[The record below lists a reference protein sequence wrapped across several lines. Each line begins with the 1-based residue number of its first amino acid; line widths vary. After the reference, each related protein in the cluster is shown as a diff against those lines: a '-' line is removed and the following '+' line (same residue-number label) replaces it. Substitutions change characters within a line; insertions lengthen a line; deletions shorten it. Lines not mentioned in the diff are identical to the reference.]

1 MFLKWL
7 PWRPIARRIAR
18 AHGLLDPVSV
28 LARLERIAQPSEVST
43 PMELLRAGVVFHA
56 RGLINTKV
64 IQHNLDWVWPYW
76 VRRQFDPHDEAFVP
90 RAFSATHV
98 NLTHRNWTA
107 VGLPGCSD
115 LPVVDPR
122 GLLTPLFDGWS
133 IDAWLLTDDGRE
145 LLPPNTDSAAQRL
158 TTDGPSPTV
167 ITETSEGG
175 LRLVTS
181 SCVEN
186 LNDQPVCMLRCRGR
200 ADGPGWL
207 VLALRPFNPEG
218 VSFVSKVSLTDGRR
232 QWWVNSVPRVHFD
245 RPVDRHVTSS
255 YRLGDVYPDTANR
268 EESDECTCGVGLATA
283 AAMYRLNEH
292 HAADVEL
299 RIGLTP
305 ERRRSASRTVVRP
318 GRWSDELDGLCEV
331 DVPDARFVRLY
342 DAAVRTLS
350 LLTGADET
358 VPGPYTYKRFWFRD
372 AAMMLHAM
380 LCIGHTGRVRR
391 VLNTFPDRQR
401 VDGYFHSQDGEWD
414 SNGEVLWIL
423 HRYCELTG
431 SEPPQQWRRAV
442 VSAARWIH
450 RKRRGERRKGLH
462 AGLMPAGFSAEH
474 LGNNDYYYWDDFWS
488 VAGLRAAA
496 AMCRLW
502 QRQEKAR
509 EFDAEA
515 DSMLA
520 AVDRSLRDSEHIR
533 RHPGIPASPYRRM
546 DAGAVGSV
554 VAGYPLSLRPAR
566 DERLLATV
574 EFLMDRCFVGGAF
587 FQDLIHSGL
596 NAYLTLHLAQVLL
609 RAGDERFFALVER
622 VAELASPTGQ
632 WPEAIHPRTGGG
644 CMGDGQHGW
653 ASAEW
658 IMMLRN
664 IFVRE
669 ADGGLVLCSGIP
681 PRWLES
687 GRTMRL
693 GPTATPYGPV
703 TVTVQPQAD
712 GHRVSWRGDWRTP
725 PEWLEVQLTG
735 CETQRLEPDESGSVT
750 VRPSDG

>member
-43 PMELLRAGVVFHA
+43 PMELLRAGVVFHS

-76 VRRQFDPHDEAFVP
+76 VRRQFDPSDEAFVP

-107 VGLPGCSD
+107 VGLPGHGE
-115 LPVVDPR
+115 LPLVDPR

-133 IDAWLLTDDGRE
+133 IDAWILTDDGRE
-145 LLPPNTDSAAQRL
+145 LLPPNTDNAEQRL
-158 TTDGPSPTV
+158 
-167 ITETSEGG
+167 ITEGASPQVRTETAEGK
-175 LRLVTS
+175 LRLVTT

-186 LNDQPVCMLRCRGR
+186 LNDQPVCVLRCQAS
-200 ADGPGWL
+200 ADAPGWL
-207 VLALRPFNPEG
+207 VVALRPFNPEG
-218 VSFVSKVSLTDGRR
+218 VSFVSKVSLTDRR
-232 QWWVNSVPRVHFD
+232 RRWRINSMPRIQFD
-245 RPVDRHVTSS
+245 CPVDRHVTSS
-255 YRLGDVYPDTANR
+255 YRSGDVYPDTAHR
-268 EESDECTCGVGLATA
+268 EQSDQCTCAVGLATA
-283 AAMYRLNEH
+283 AGMYRLDDDH
-292 HAADVEL
+292 SADAEL
-299 RIGLTP
+299 HIDLTP
-305 ERRRSASRTVVRP
+305 ERKTPKSRTVVRP

-331 DVPDARFVRLY
+331 DVPDSRFVRLY
-342 DAAVRTLS
+342 EAAVRTLS
-350 LLTGADET
+350 LLTTDAET
-358 VPGPYTYKRFWFRD
+358 VPGPYTYNRFWFRD

-380 LCIGHTGRVRR
+380 LCIGHTDRARR
-391 VLNTFPDRQR
+391 VLDAFPDRQR
-401 VDGYFHSQDGEWD
+401 VDGYFYSQDGEWD
-414 SNGEVLWIL
+414 SNGEALWIL

-431 SEPPQQWRRAV
+431 SVPPEQWTRPV
-442 VSAARWIH
+442 VSGARWIH
-450 RKRRGERRKGLH
+450 RKRRGEKRDGLH

-488 VAGLRAAA
+488 AAGLRAAA

-502 QRQEKAR
+502 RKPEKVR

-515 DSMLA
+515 EDMLA
-520 AVDRSLRDSEHIR
+520 AVERSLRDSRHIR
-533 RHPGIPASPYRRM
+533 RRPGIPASPYRRM
-546 DAGAVGSV
+546 DAGAIGSV
-554 VAGYPLSLRPAR
+554 VAGYPLSLLPER

-574 EFLMDRCFVGGAF
+574 EFLMNHCFVKGAF

-609 RAGDERFFALVER
+609 RAGDGRFFALVER

-658 IMMLRN
+658 VMMLRN
-664 IFVRE
+664 MFVRE

-681 PRWLES
+681 VEWLKT
-687 GRTMRL
+687 GKTMRL

-703 TVTVQPQAD
+703 SVTLEPR
-712 GHRVSWRGDWRTP
+712 GGTYRLGWRGEWRTP
-725 PEWLEVQLTG
+725 PEWLEVRLSG
-735 CETQRLEPDESGSVT
+735 CEPQRLEPAESGQVELK
-750 VRPSDG
+750 PAGK